1 MPDLASLMPASS
13 FLKSLDIW
21 IVVFYAVSIFVL
33 AQVVSRR
40 KAGEAVTSNGYF
52 LAGNTLPWWA
62 IGASLIAANI
72 SAEQIIGMSGSG
84 YKIGL
89 AIASYEWMAAITL
102 IIVGKYFL
110 PVFLRN
116 GVQTM
121 PGFLQQRFGPS
132 VKYLMAVFWLILY
145 VFVNLTSI
153 LWLGGTAVTT
163 VTGLDTLTVLIAL
176 GTFALLYQI
185 SGGLKAVALTD
196 IVQVTLLVLGGL
208 IIAGLTLSK
217 IGGEA
222 NITGFV
228 DGFNKLRANFPD
240 HFHMILDKSSE
251 HYKDLPGIAVLVGG
265 MWIMNI
271 SYWGFNQYIIQR
283 ALAAKSLPEAQKGI
297 AFAAYLKL
305 LMPLIVVVPGM
316 AALILAPGLPKPDQ
330 AYPQMMTLLPTG
342 LLGLVFVALTFAVI
356 SSTASKINSI
366 ATIFTIDI
374 VAPLKRDLDEKT
386 LVMVGRVAAVV
397 AVIIAVIVA
406 KPLVGSFDQ
415 AFQYIQD
422 FTGFFTP
429 GIVVIF
435 ALGMFWKRCSTAG
448 AFAAV
453 AGGFLMSCFFYVA
466 SYLHTHP
473 DFLGFSNNFMATTV
487 PDMPFMNR
495 VGWVFWIAL
504 GLCVAVSLVVPN
516 KREVSTLTLEGVSFK
531 TTPVV
536 NALAI
541 GVIVILVGLYWYF
554 W

>member
-1 MPDLASLMPASS
+1 MPNLAQYLPKANFLSNLDL
-13 FLKSLDIW
+13 W
-21 IVVFYAVSIFVL
+21 IVLFYAVSIFVL
-33 AQVVSRR
+33 AQVVGRR
-40 KAGEAVTSNGYF
+40 KSSEEVSTKGYF
-52 LAGNTLPWWA
+52 LANNSLPWWA

-72 SAEQIIGMSGSG
+72 SAEQIVGMSGSG

-102 IIVGKYFL
+102 IIVGKFFL

-116 GVQTM
+116 GVTTM
-121 PGFLQQRFGPS
+121 PGFLEQRFGPS

-163 VTGLDTLTVLIAL
+163 VTGLDPVWVLAGL

-185 SGGLKAVALTD
+185 TGGLKAVALTD

-217 IGGEA
+217 IGGDA
-222 NITGFV
+222 GFLG
-228 DGFNKLRANFPD
+228 GFTHLMTTYPE
-240 HFHMILDKSSE
+240 HFVMILPKTSE
-251 HYKDLPGIAVLVGG
+251 FYKDLPGIAVLVGG

-283 ALAAKSLPEAQKGI
+283 ALAAKDTAEAQKGI

-316 AALILAPGLPKPDQ
+316 AALILAPTLAKPDA
-330 AYPQMMTLLPTG
+330 AYPTMMTLLPSG

-366 ATIFTIDI
+366 ATIFTLDI
-374 VAPLKRDLDEKT
+374 VAPLNKSLPDT
-386 LVMVGRVAAVV
+386 QLVTIGRIAAVV
-397 AVIIAVIVA
+397 SVIIAVLTA
-406 KPLVGSFDQ
+406 RPLLGQYDQ

-429 GIVVIF
+429 AIVVIF

-466 SYLHTHP
+466 SYLHAHP
-473 DFLGFSNNFMATTV
+473 DFVGFSNQWMATQV

-495 VGWVFWIAL
+495 VGWVFWISLA
-504 GLCVAVSLVVPN
+504 LCVLVSLVLPN

-531 TTPVV
+531 TSPVFNV
-536 NALAI
+536 LAI
-541 GVIVILVGLYWYF
+541 GVIIILIALYAYF
-554 W
+554 K